1 MPAPPETKPH
11 RPLELLS
18 IVIPARDEEG
28 CIASTIEHLHLE
40 LKLHAIPHEIVVVD
54 DGSTDGTVAVLN
66 LAKLMNVRVVKS
78 NINIGKGSALRLGT
92 THASGRYL
100 AFHDADLDLHPE
112 ALVGFF
118 KIMESAKV
126 DGVVGSKVHPES
138 SVHYPISRRIMSRG
152 FRLLIR
158 GFFDLRISDTQTGV
172 KIFKREKI
180 SPVVNSVETNGFGFD
195 LELLVRMHQ
204 LGMKVLEG
212 PITLDYQF
220 KSSVGISTIGTM
232 FNDLFRLRKIVRRGM
247 QSK

>member
-1 MPAPPETKPH
+1 MTDLAISVVVPAYNEENSIIEAMN
-11 RPLELLS
+11 RICDVLS
-18 IVIPARDEEG
+18 REE
-28 CIASTIEHLHLE
+28 ISF
-40 LKLHAIPHEIVVVD
+40 EIIVVD

>member
-1 MPAPPETKPH
+1 MTDLAISVVVPAYNE
-11 RPLELLS
+11 ENS
-18 IVIPARDEEG
+18 IIEAMNRISDVLRREEIPF
-28 CIASTIEHLHLE
+28 
-40 LKLHAIPHEIVVVD
+40 EIIVVD

-78 NINIGKGSALRLGT
+78 DINNGKGSALRLGT

-118 KIMESAKV
+118 KIMESTKV

-232 FNDLFRLRKIVRRGM
+232 FKDLFRLRKIVRQGR
-247 QSK
+247 QSI

>member
-1 MPAPPETKPH
+1 VNDLAISVVVPAYNE
-11 RPLELLS
+11 ENS
-18 IVIPARDEEG
+18 IIEAMNRISDVLRMEE
-28 CIASTIEHLHLE
+28 ILY
-40 LKLHAIPHEIVVVD
+40 EIIVVD
-54 DGSTDGTVAVLN
+54 DGSTDRTVAVLN
-66 LAKLMNVRVVKS
+66 LAELNNVRVVK
-78 NINIGKGSALRLGT
+78 NDTNIGKGSALRLGT
-92 THASGRYL
+92 TYASGKYL

-118 KIMESAKV
+118 KMMESTKA
-126 DGVVGSKVHPES
+126 DGVVGSKVHPDS
-138 SVHYPISRRIMSRG
+138 SVHYPISRRVMSRG

-172 KIFKREKI
+172 KIFKREKV

-212 PITLDYQF
+212 PISLDYQF

-232 FNDLFRLRKIVRRGM
+232 FKDLFRLRKIVYRGT
-247 QSK
+247 QRK